1 MKISAL
7 IAEFNP
13 IHRGHKLLIDAMR
26 EKSDAVISIM
36 SGNFV
41 QRGECSIYEKS
52 ERSISAVENGVDLC
66 ISLPTVYALSSA
78 EGFARGGVEILNG
91 CGVVDELWFGSECG
105 NLDSLKSVSNA
116 IDKNT
121 DVFRE
126 RLSEKLREGFSYPYA
141 RQYALE
147 SETDCAD
154 ILSSP
159 NNTLGVEYIRALSR
173 IKSTITPVTIKRF
186 GSGYNDDSL
195 AGSLSSASAIR
206 KAIKDGK
213 DTSEAT
219 IFDFESSPLFMKDF
233 DVICS
238 ARLKTITHDE
248 LCKIPDCN
256 SEIASRLKDAS
267 HFNTIEEI
275 VENASCKSYTTSRL
289 RRVLCNMMIS
299 NTFKT
304 LPSPTYI
311 QPLAFNK
318 TGAKILKEIKEK
330 GTLPVFDRGA
340 LLKDD
345 DIFKLECQA
354 TDIYNLARGVLG
366 GGEITRKVN
375 IL

>member
-13 IHRGHKLLIDAMR
+13 IHKGHRLLIDAMR

-52 ERSISAVENGVDLC
+52 QRSISAVENGVDLC
-66 ISLPTVYALSSA
+66 ISLPSVYALSSA
-78 EGFARGGVEILNG
+78 EGFARGGVEILDG
-91 CGVVDELWFGSECG
+91 CGVVNELWFGSECG
-105 NLDSLKSVSNA
+105 SLDSLKKVSDA

-121 DVFRE
+121 DTFRE
-126 RLSEKLREGFSYPYA
+126 RLSEKLKEGFSYPYA

-147 SETDCAD
+147 AETDCAD

-159 NNTLGVEYIRALSR
+159 NNTLGIEYIRALNR
-173 IKSTITPVTIKRF
+173 IKSTITPVTIKRL
-186 GSGYNDDSL
+186 GSGYNDDELS
-195 AGSLSSASAIR
+195 GSLSSASAIR
-206 KAIKDGK
+206 KAIRDGK
-213 DTSEAT
+213 DISSAT
-219 IFDFESSPLFMKDF
+219 MFDFDGSPMFLKDL
-233 DVICS
+233 DMICS
-238 ARLKTITHDE
+238 ARLKTISCEE
-248 LCKIPDCN
+248 LTKIPDCN

-267 HFNTIEEI
+267 VFNTIEEI
-275 VENASCKSYTTSRL
+275 IENASCKSYTISRL

-299 NTFKT
+299 NTFKE

-318 TGAKILKEIKEK
+318 TGAKILKYIKEK

-345 DIFKLECQA
+345 DIFALECRA
-354 TDIYNLARGVLG
+354 TDIYNLPRGIRG